1 MSLQRPL
8 VRDLKSGQPQAWRWF
23 VGEFHGP
30 VTGYAKKLGHADPEE
45 VTGSTFETIAR
56 RISNFEGGHSELRSF
71 VFSVAHARIVDDLRK
86 SSRISRVDLDLMNE
100 VGPDLVVSV
109 VDSQDPDLLRA
120 IGRLSDEMQQMIY
133 LRYTAGLTTKE
144 TARSMGKSEVATRVG
159 LSRAMVRLREVLQSS
174 QEGIE
179 S

>member
-1 MSLQRPL
+1 
-8 VRDLKSGQPQAWRWF
+8 
-23 VGEFHGP
+23 
-30 VTGYAKKLGHADPEE
+30 
-45 VTGSTFETIAR
+45 
-56 RISNFEGGHSELRSF
+56 
-71 VFSVAHARIVDDLRK
+71 
-86 SSRISRVDLDLMNE
+86 
-100 VGPDLVVSV
+100 
-109 VDSQDPDLLRA
+109 
-120 IGRLSDEMQQMIY
+120 MQQMIY

>member
-1 MSLQRPL
+1 
-8 VRDLKSGQPQAWRWF
+8 
-23 VGEFHGP
+23 
-30 VTGYAKKLGHADPEE
+30 
-45 VTGSTFETIAR
+45 
-56 RISNFEGGHSELRSF
+56 
-71 VFSVAHARIVDDLRK
+71 
-86 SSRISRVDLDLMNE
+86 MNE